1 MLTTPQYAELEPLHF
16 VVVVACEMISWRM
29 MCFNEPE
36 SPVDRVHLSFGCRA
50 RFAKAGLGTDEGP
63 TKTKVNSQIILA
75 ELISALMAVLC
86 PQILLEFCGQWKL
99 KTLLINGLK

>member
-1 MLTTPQYAELEPLHF
+1 
-16 VVVVACEMISWRM
+16 MISMKLVR
-29 MCFNEPE
+29 FNEPE
-36 SPVDRVHLSFGCRA
+36 SLVDKAHLSFGCRA
-50 RFAKAGLGTDEGP
+50 CFAEAGLGTEEGS
-63 TKTKVNSQIILA
+63 TKTKVNSEIILA